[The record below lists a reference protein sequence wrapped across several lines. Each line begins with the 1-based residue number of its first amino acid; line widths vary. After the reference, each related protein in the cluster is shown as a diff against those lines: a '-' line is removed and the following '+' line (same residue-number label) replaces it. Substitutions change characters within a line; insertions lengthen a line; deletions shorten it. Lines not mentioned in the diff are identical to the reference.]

1 MALEDT
7 RHGCSLSA
15 KFMVSA
21 LYTAL
26 GTLVVAAGIWAGSRV
41 SVSHQFRDT
50 SSAWRAGN
58 EMRPRVAS
66 VKNVSYGR
74 LLTAYL
80 PLGSRQIDE
89 DFFAIVVEQTEIIRP
104 GSAISGGGFAEVFD
118 RKGRLVRRY
127 EAAEDANSS
136 WELNEFIRLPD
147 NQPGINRKR
156 NDSVHRRCRRAGRSG

>member
-7 RHGCSLSA
+7 RDGCNLSA

-26 GTLVVAAGIWAGSRV
+26 GTLAVAAGIWAGSGV
-41 SVSHQFRDT
+41 SASHPFRDT
-50 SSAWRAGN
+50 SQAWRVGN

-74 LLTAYL
+74 QPTEYA
-80 PLGSRQIDE
+80 PLGFRQIDE
-89 DFFAIVVEQTEIIRP
+89 NFFALVVEQTGIIRP

-118 RKGRLVRRY
+118 RKGRLVLRY
-127 EAAEDANSS
+127 EAVEDANSS
-136 WELNEFIRLPD
+136 WELNEFMRLPD
-147 NQPGINRKR
+147 N
-156 NDSVHRRCRRAGRSG
+156 